1 MAINFLSSVN
11 LNKNELQKAVVENQL
26 NDAALTSPVKGQIY
40 MDSTLNVLK
49 YYNGSVWVTLSTG
62 TTYTWTMA
70 GNTGTSQ
77 TITTGETVSI
87 LGGTQIS
94 TVASATDTLTI
105 NHATITTTPTTS
117 NASPGFGATFTAI
130 DSITTNNGHITAL
143 NTKTVTLP
151 ANANLNIT
159 LSGDVTG
166 SGTTAI
172 TTTIGAGTITFAKL
186 DSALVV
192 TSAETIAANNNDTTL
207 PTSAAVKSYVDNLV
221 TGGVI
226 WQGGYDAFT
235 NTPNLDTVPIATT
248 INKGFM
254 WTVTADGSFFGEQV
268 RVGDSLIANQNA
280 PTLLTQWTKVQ
291 SNIDVA
297 TDTVLGLVKLG
308 AAGTA
313 GGTAAA
319 IGSATARTYS
329 VQFNSNSQ
337 LVVNVPWT
345 DTIGR
350 VEQATT
356 VNSGGSG
363 AFLGIDIPNPT
374 AGTVVVGLSING
386 LADTAADIASID
398 TMAIYDAST
407 TTNKKVSVANLATAT
422 NGLTT
427 AVGSITAGQL
437 TGTVT
442 HSLGI
447 NVIVQTIDSTGAT
460 VFCDIARAANSTT
473 ATISAAQAG
482 AITILVSKIG
492 T

>member
-70 GNTGTSQ
+70 GNSGTSQ

-87 LGGTQIS
+87 VGGTQIS
-94 TVASATDTLTI
+94 TVAGATDTLTI
-105 NHATITTTPTTS
+105 NHATISRTDTTS
-117 NASPGFGATFTAI
+117 TASPAFGGTFTAV
-130 DSITTNNGHITAL
+130 DSVTTNNGHITAL
-143 NTKTVTLP
+143 NLKTVTLP
-151 ANANLNIT
+151 ANTNVNIT
-159 LSGDVTG
+159 LTGDVTG
-166 SGTTAI
+166 SGTTSIA
-172 TTTIGAGTITFAKL
+172 TTISDGIITFAKL
-186 DSALVV
+186 DPALVV

-226 WQGGYDAFT
+226 WQGGYDAAT

-254 WTVTADGSFFGEQV
+254 WTVTADGLFFGEQV

-308 AAGTA
+308 AAATQSA
-313 GGTAAA
+313 SAAA
-319 IGSATARTYS
+319 IGSAALRTYS
-329 VQFNSNSQ
+329 VQFNSSQQ

-345 DTIGR
+345 DTLGS
-350 VEQATT
+350 VVAATT
-356 VNSGGSG
+356 NPL
-363 AFLGIDIPNPT
+363 LGINVAQ
-374 AGTVVVGLSING
+374 AGGVATVGLSVNG
-386 LADTAADIASID
+386 LDDTATDVASID
-398 TMAIYDAST
+398 TMIIYDAST
-407 TTNKKVSVANLATAT
+407 TTNKKVSVTNLATAT

-442 HSLGI
+442 HNLGI
-447 NVIVQTIDSTGAT
+447 NTMVQTIDSTGTT
-460 VFCDIARAANSTT
+460 VFCDITRTATSTT
-473 ATISAAQAG
+473 ATISAAQAN

>member
-70 GNTGTSQ
+70 GNSGTSQ

-87 LGGTQIS
+87 IGGTQIS
-94 TVASATDTLTI
+94 TVAGATDTLTI
-105 NHATITTTPTTS
+105 NHATITTTPATS
-117 NASPGFGATFTAI
+117 NASPGFGGTFTAI

-151 ANANLNIT
+151 AQANQTIT
-159 LSGDVTG
+159 LGGDLSGN
-166 SGTTAI
+166 GTTSI
-172 TTTIGAGTITFAKL
+172 TATIIAGAVTFAKL
-186 DSALVV
+186 DPALVV
-192 TSAETIAANNNDTTL
+192 TSTETITTINNDVTIPTTL
-207 PTSAAVKSYVDNLV
+207 AVKNYVDNLV

-226 WQGGYDAFT
+226 FQGGYDAAT
-235 NTPNLDTVPIATT
+235 NTPNLETAVAGVIK
-248 INKGFM
+248 KGFM
-254 WTVTADGSFFGEQV
+254 WTVTVPGDFLGELV
-268 RVGDSLIANQNA
+268 AAGDSLIANITT
-280 PTLLTQWTKVQ
+280 PTVLSDWTRIQ
-291 SNIDVA
+291 SNVGVA

-308 AAGTA
+308 DNT
-313 GGTAAA
+313 TQ
-319 IGSATARTYS
+319 SATSPVSISNVPLRSYK
-329 VQFNSNSQ
+329 VQFNSSQQ

-345 DTIGR
+345 DTIGT
-350 VEQATT
+350 VQQATAT
-356 VNSGGSG
+356 DL
-363 AFLGIDIPNPT
+363 LGINIPSPT
-374 AGTVVVGLSING
+374 AGTINVGLSVNG
-386 LADTAADIASID
+386 LGDAGTDVASID
-398 TMAIYDAST
+398 TMIIYDAST
-407 TTNKKVSVANLATAT
+407 TTNKKVSVTNLATAT

-442 HSLGI
+442 HNLGI
-447 NVIVQTIDSTGAT
+447 NTMVQTIDSTGAT
-460 VFCDIARAANSTT
+460 VFCDITRTATSTT
-473 ATISAAQAG
+473 ATISAVQAN

>member
-1 MAINFLSSVN
+1 
-11 LNKNELQKAVVENQL
+11 
-26 NDAALTSPVKGQIY
+26 
-40 MDSTLNVLK
+40 
-49 YYNGSVWVTLSTG
+49 
-62 TTYTWTMA
+62 MA

-105 NHATITTTPTTS
+105 NHATITTTPATS
-117 NASPGFGATFTAI
+117 NASPGFGGTFTAI

-159 LSGDVTG
+159 LTGDVTG
-166 SGTTAI
+166 SGTTSIA
-172 TTTIGAGTITFAKL
+172 TTIASGAVEFAMI
-186 DSALVV
+186 DPVVVV

-226 WQGGYDAFT
+226 WQGGYDAST

-254 WTVTADGSFFGEQV
+254 WTVTVDGLFFGEQV

-308 AAGTA
+308 SAATQSA
-313 GGTAAA
+313 SAAA
-319 IGSATARTYS
+319 IGSAALRTYS
-329 VQFNSNSQ
+329 VQFNGSQQ

-350 VEQATT
+350 VEAAGT
-356 VNSGGSG
+356 VV
-363 AFLGIDIPNPT
+363 AAPELLGINIPNPT
-374 AGTVVVGLSING
+374 AGTIVVGLSING
-386 LADTAADIASID
+386 LSDIVTDIAGID
-398 TMAIYDAST
+398 TIPIYDASV
-407 TTNKKVSVANLATAT
+407 TTNKKVTVTSLANAT
-422 NGLTT
+422 NTLTT
-427 AVGSITAGQL
+427 AVGTINAGQL

-442 HSLGI
+442 HALGI
-447 NVIVQTIDSTGAT
+447 NTMVQTIDSTGAT
-460 VFCDIARAANSTT
+460 VFCDIARTATT
-473 ATISAAQAG
+473 VVATISATQAS

-492 T
+492 Q